1 MVVSGGKLLR
11 LFGIF
16 ACVLISV
23 LYSAISYAGWHK
35 REAAVMGTSIR
46 AEIWHE
52 DPQQAGVLLEWVI
65 EEMRRVDRLMSPY
78 KPESELAIINSQAS
92 VHPVVASPEL
102 FALIQLS
109 LAHGVRSDGRF
120 DITFASIGYQYD
132 YRRAVKPSNEIIKT
146 TLPAVN
152 FRAVTLDFAK
162 NTVSFKHENT
172 RIDLGG
178 IAKGHAVDRAVNYL
192 IKRGVQHGIVTA
204 GGDSRIIGDR
214 RGRPWML
221 GVKSPRAE
229 GHAVT
234 LPVESLALSTS
245 GDYERFF
252 EEGGK
257 RYHHILDPRSGRS
270 VTGIQ
275 SVTIMGPAA
284 VQTDA
289 LSTTVF
295 VMGVKEG
302 LAYIEQQPDYSAII
316 IDHRGKLF
324 YSRDLVNPQ

>member
-1 MVVSGGKLLR
+1 MVVLVEKYSRVMSTFILAL
-11 LFGIF
+11 
-16 ACVLISV
+16 ACVF
-23 LYSAISYAGWHK
+23 YSAAGYAEWHK
-35 REAAVMGTSIR
+35 KEAAVMSTSIR

-52 DPQQAGVLLEWVI
+52 NPQQAEVLLAWVV
-65 EEMRRVDRLMSPY
+65 EEMHRVDRLMSPY

-92 VHPVVASPEL
+92 IHPVVVSPEL
-102 FALIQLS
+102 FTLIQLS
-109 LAHGVRSDGRF
+109 LAHGVRSDGQF

-132 YRRAVKPSNEIIKT
+132 YRRAVKPSNELIETALTAID
-146 TLPAVN
+146 
-152 FRAVTLDFAK
+152 FRAVILDPK
-162 NTVSFKHENT
+162 NKTVFFKHMGT

-192 IKRGVQHGIVTA
+192 VKHGIKHGIVTA

-245 GDYERFF
+245 GDYERYF

-257 RYHHILDPRSGRS
+257 RYHHILDPRSGKS
-270 VTGIQ
+270 ATGVQ
-275 SVTIMGPAA
+275 SVTIMGPTA

-316 IDHRGKLF
+316 IDQRGKLF
-324 YSRDLVNPQ
+324 YSNDLVNPQ

>member
-1 MVVSGGKLLR
+1 MVV
-11 LFGIF
+11 
-16 ACVLISV
+16 LIEKYSRV
-23 LYSAISYAGWHK
+23 LYVFVGALICIFYSTLSYAEWYK
-35 REAAVMGTSIR
+35 KDAAVMSTSIR
-46 AEIWHE
+46 VEIWHKN
-52 DPQQAGVLLEWVI
+52 PQQADVLLEWVV

-92 VHPVVASPEL
+92 VHPVVVSPEL
-102 FALIQLS
+102 FSLIQLS
-109 LAHGVRSDGRF
+109 VAHGIRSDGRF

-132 YRRAVKPSNEIIKT
+132 YRRAVKPSNDLIKT
-146 TLPAVN
+146 TLPAIN
-152 FRAVTLDFAK
+152 FRAVTLDPTK
-162 NTVSFKHENT
+162 QTVSFKHANT

-192 IKRGVQHGIVTA
+192 VKHGVQHGIVTA

-245 GDYERFF
+245 GDYERYF
-252 EEGGK
+252 EEGGQ
-257 RYHHILDPRSGRS
+257 RYHHILDPRSGKS
-270 VTGIQ
+270 VAGVQ
-275 SVTIMGPAA
+275 SVTIMGPTA

-324 YSRDLVNPQ
+324 YSNDLVNP

>member
-1 MVVSGGKLLR
+1 MVVSVRGLLR
-11 LFGIF
+11 IIGVFICALS
-16 ACVLISV
+16 SV
-23 LYSAISYAGWHK
+23 LYSTVSYAEWHK
-35 REAAVMGTSIR
+35 KEATVMSTSIR

-52 DPQQAGVLLEWVI
+52 NPQQAQVLLAWVV
-65 EEMRRVDRLMSPY
+65 EEMHRVDRLMSPY
-78 KPESELAIINSQAS
+78 KPESELAIVNSQAS
-92 VHPVVASPEL
+92 DHPVVVSPEL

-109 LAHGVRSDGRF
+109 LAHGIRSDGRF

-132 YRRAVKPSNEIIKT
+132 YRRAVKPSNDLITT
-146 TLPAVN
+146 TLPAIN
-152 FRAVTLDFAK
+152 FRAVTLDPA
-162 NTVSFKHENT
+162 NQTVSFKHVNT

-192 IKRGVQHGIVTA
+192 IKNGVQHGIVTA

-245 GDYERFF
+245 GDYERYF

-257 RYHHILDPRSGRS
+257 RYHHILDPRSGKS
-270 VTGIQ
+270 VTGVQ
-275 SVTIMGPAA
+275 SVTIMGPTA

-295 VMGVKEG
+295 VMGVKDG
-302 LAYIEQQPDYSAII
+302 LAYIEQQPEYSAII

-324 YSRDLVNPQ
+324 YSNDLVNP

>member
-1 MVVSGGKLLR
+1 MAVSVEKLLR
-11 LFGIF
+11 LVVIF
-16 ACVLISV
+16 ICALSSI
-23 LYSAISYAGWHK
+23 LYSSASYAEWHK
-35 REAAVMGTSIR
+35 KEAAVMSTSIR
-46 AEIWHE
+46 VEIWHE
-52 DPQQAGVLLEWVI
+52 SPQQADVLLAWVI
-65 EEMRRVDRLMSPY
+65 EEMHRVDRLMSPY

-92 VHPVVASPEL
+92 IHPVVVSSEL
-102 FALIQLS
+102 FTLIQLS
-109 LAHGVRSDGRF
+109 LAHGVRSDGQF

-132 YRRAVKPSNEIIKT
+132 YRRAVKPSNELIETALTAID
-146 TLPAVN
+146 
-152 FRAVTLDFAK
+152 FRAVALDPINQA
-162 NTVSFKHENT
+162 VSFKHSGT

-192 IKRGVQHGIVTA
+192 IKHGVKHGIVTA
-204 GGDSRIIGDR
+204 DGDSRIIGDR

-245 GDYERFF
+245 GDYERYF
-252 EEGGK
+252 EEDGK
-257 RYHHILDPRSGRS
+257 RYHHILDPRSGKS
-270 VTGIQ
+270 ATGVQ
-275 SVTIMGPAA
+275 SVTIMGPTA

-316 IDHRGKLF
+316 IDQRGKLF
-324 YSRDLVNPQ
+324 YSNDLVNPQ